1 MVSATSMP
9 FTREKWRTDA
19 SPQFDSPV
27 FVMSFIDFSH
37 GPIAVSL
44 FTGARS
50 VPYVALMYRLDHPF
64 GWKVTA
70 VIAGASTVALGT
82 ETGVEPEEP
91 VAAFIVDEFV
101 SRQAHR

>member
-19 SPQFDSPV
+19 SPQVFSPV
-27 FVMSFIDFSH
+27 LVMSFIDFNQ
-37 GPIAVSL
+37 GPIAMSL
-44 FTGARS
+44 SFGAMS

-82 ETGVEPEEP
+82 QMELEPAEP